1 MDLSLFVKSSIGG
14 IRIAMH
20 QTPSFSQNEFILLNL
35 LLKMAVIASLASV
48 LARSRTFLNLLFVE
62 KRNFRQKMH
71 FVFLFGL
78 PLGVGVAAR
87 LLLGY
92 AAADVSLEC
101 SFLVGL
107 LGGSI
112 TGGVTGG
119 VLGLLPLLRK
129 EWLAPLMLA
138 LAGLVGGSL
147 RALCKNKEDIWD
159 FSPFFD
165 LNIYRSLKNA
175 LTFRNIDWQF
185 ILLLASLMI
194 EVLRIS
200 LARLV
205 HANSVWLYSAYSPNP
220 WILFCILISTPM
232 AIGIALK
239 VWNSRRIEVKLEEQ
253 ERLVMNARLEALS
266 SQINPHFLFN
276 TLNSIAS
283 LIRTRPELAR
293 GMVLKLSNLLRKLLK
308 THDNFVTLQEELESI
323 DDYLDIEVTRF
334 GHDKLRIEKSVDPDT
349 ISAVIPSM
357 ILQPIIENSIKHGLA
372 PKIEGGT
379 VSIRAY
385 REDGHL
391 VIKISDDG
399 VGIPENQLETV
410 YTEGIGI
417 SNVNERLKV
426 VYGSEY
432 QLQLKSENGR
442 GTQTL
447 IRIPELE
454 AASPAR

>member
-1 MDLSLFVKSSIGG
+1 M
-14 IRIAMH
+14 
-20 QTPSFSQNEFILLNL
+20 TL

-48 LARSRTFLNLLFVE
+48 LARSKTFLNLLFVE
-62 KRNFRQKMH
+62 KKNFQEKMH
-71 FVFLFGL
+71 LTFLLGL

-87 LLLGY
+87 LLLNY
-92 AAADVSLEC
+92 SAADVSLEC
-101 SFLVGL
+101 CFLVGL
-107 LGGSI
+107 LSGSV

-129 EWLAPLMLA
+129 EWLAPLMLGT
-138 LAGLVGGSL
+138 AGLVGGLL
-147 RALCKNKEDIWD
+147 RALCRNKEDIWH
-159 FSPFFD
+159 FSPVFD

-175 LTFRNIDWQF
+175 LTFRNIDWQL
-185 ILLLASLMI
+185 ILLLSSFSI
-194 EVLRIS
+194 EILRIS
-200 LARLV
+200 LARLI
-205 HANSVWLYSAYSPNP
+205 HPGSVWLYSVYSNNP
-220 WILFCILISTPM
+220 WILFCILISTPV

-239 VWNSRRIEVKLEEQ
+239 VWNSRRTEVKLEEQ

-293 GMVLKLSNLLRKLLK
+293 RMVIKLSNLLRKLLR

-334 GHDKLRIEKSVDPDT
+334 GPDKLRIEKSVDPDT
-349 ISAVIPSM
+349 YSAVVPSM

-372 PKIEGGT
+372 AKVEGGT
-379 VSIRAY
+379 VSIRTY
-385 REDGHL
+385 RENGHL
-391 VIKISDDG
+391 VIWISDDG
-399 VGIPENQLETV
+399 VGIPKEELESA

-432 QLQLKSENGR
+432 QLQLRSEPGH

-454 AASPAR
+454 AVAVGK